1 MTEDALGA
9 VLDEMAEAQVGPS
22 RRGGEMAD
30 EETAFPARCPWCGGC
45 ALVRQYTDGTCVK
58 CMKCRAS
65 GPISNLGESVA
76 VRVWNKMASR
86 VAEPML
92 RDVEGAENAPSRTGD
107 GAKWS
112 ESDIEGAKSQIRR
125 EPTETVDSPAWYT
138 SGGVETIEKV
148 EAVVAGLP
156 SVPAYLLGQVVRYVD
171 RAGMKDEAAIDLG
184 KANNYAH
191 RLVRGKW
198 RDHE

>member
-1 MTEDALGA
+1 MSD
-9 VLDEMAEAQVGPS
+9 VRKPS
-22 RRGGEMAD
+22 RDRVGVELAVAEMRMVAGRLHAMAD
-30 EETAFPARCPWCGGC
+30 EAEAGRNAVHVDVPGFRALADYVDKWARCVDQSE
-45 ALVRQYTDGTCVK
+45 AAHD
-58 CMKCRAS
+58 
-65 GPISNLGESVA
+65 N
-76 VRVWNKMASR
+76 
-86 VAEPML
+86 
-92 RDVEGAENAPSRTGD
+92 EGAENGRSCAGIDASHAKPDNEGHDSR
-107 GAKWS
+107 
-112 ESDIEGAKSQIRR
+112 IRR

-148 EAVVAGLP
+148 EAVVEGLP
-156 SVPAYLLGQVVRYVD
+156 AREAYLLGQVVRYVD